1 MREIA
6 PGLFHWTALHDRIHN
21 EVSSYYVSQ
30 SGLLI
35 DPLLPAEG
43 FDGGTDPLQW
53 LRQHGPPRAILLT
66 NRHHYRHSGRLAEAF
81 DVTVHASEPGIH
93 EFSAEQRVAPFHF
106 GDRLPGGVIAHEIDA
121 ICPDETALEIPSVRA
136 VALADGLVRFS
147 ALDGPLGF
155 VPDGLMGD
163 DPEAVKEGL
172 HDSYSRLL
180 KLDFDHLLLA
190 HGMPAV
196 GDGKEQLRSFLEP

>member
-6 PGLFHWTALHDRIHN
+6 PGLFHWTAFHDGIRT

-30 SGLLI
+30 AGVLI

-43 FDGGTDPLQW
+43 FDGGIDPLQW
-53 LRQHGPPRAILLT
+53 LRRHGPPKAILLT

-81 DVTVHASEPGIH
+81 DLTVHASEPGMH
-93 EFSAEQRVAPFHF
+93 EFSAEQRVQPFHF
-106 GDRLPGGVIAHEIDA
+106 GDRLPGDVIAHEIDA

-147 ALDGPLGF
+147 ALDGPLGY

-172 HDSYSRLL
+172 HDACSRLL
-180 KLDFDHLLLA
+180 TLDFDHLLLA

-196 GDGKEQLRSFLEP
+196 GDGKEQLRSFLES